1 MWSQVTEMSPQ
12 KSETIPTD
20 QNKFPASN
28 GFPIL
33 CLPPGN
39 ATSTPPVSWP
49 LKAPKMLLAA
59 GLPKVLFVAIK
70 NENFRKAH

>member
-1 MWSQVTEMSPQ
+1 MWSQVTVMSPQ
-12 KSETIPTD
+12 KSETMPKINS
-20 QNKFPASN
+20 QQAMV
-28 GFPIL
+28 FPIL

-59 GLPKVLFVAIK
+59 GLPKVLFVARK
-70 NENFRKAH
+70 NENFSKVH

>member
-1 MWSQVTEMSPQ
+1 MEPGNSNVTT

-20 QNKFPASN
+20 QKKS
-28 GFPIL
+28 
-33 CLPPGN
+33 PPGN

-59 GLPKVLFVAIK
+59 GFPKVLFVARK
-70 NENFRKAH
+70 NENFSKAH